1 MWKYKVGDVL
11 RPQDKVCTAR
21 YTVVAVN
28 EDDGYVTLKHSD
40 SLELAGSLGMPES
53 AIDVLFEIVEMCL
66 EKEQDNES

>member
-11 RPQDKVCTAR
+11 RPKDKVSTAR

-40 SLELAGSLGMPES
+40 SLELEGSLGMPES
-53 AIDVLFEIVEMCL
+53 AIDVLFEITDLHL
-66 EKEQDNES
+66 EKE